1 MRIVY
6 SGSRVPALQ
15 SLALDLFQSCLLN
28 GVSIS
33 IRCIPRDPNNAA
45 DVINKITDHD
55 DYAINDIV
63 FNVLDDLWYPHTC
76 DRFACPYN
84 AKVQCFNSRF
94 FQPGLS
100 GVKAF
105 SHD

>member
-1 MRIVY
+1 M
-6 SGSRVPALQ
+6 
-15 SLALDLFQSCLLN
+15 N

-63 FNVLDDLWYPHTC
+63 FNVLDDLWYPLPAIGSLARITR
-76 DRFACPYN
+76 RFSVSIPDF
-84 AKVQCFNSRF
+84 FN
-94 FQPGLS
+94 P
-100 GVKAF
+100 V
-105 SHD
+105 